1 LNASTLAIYTQCTGS
16 KDLDTQYSAY
26 GAYPKSNGLNR
37 IANIHLRLSM
47 PGDIDLSFNKLH
59 YSNKYI

>member
-26 GAYPKSNGLNR
+26 GAYPKWPEQDSQHSLTAVYAWG
-37 IANIHLRLSM
+37 
-47 PGDIDLSFNKLH
+47 
-59 YSNKYI
+59 Y